1 MSSSWANNDNGKHT
15 NVLAQCSSNV
25 YSFPIH
31 GNGNGSVTAINNSPF
46 SSSPRGLAALCSQ
59 TETTMEPE
67 EFTTG
72 NYGKQV
78 LPAPCILAST
88 GHVLSTDIMTR
99 VFCSF
104 DNEAAGSILF
114 FFQKIVV
121 LTRYSTPQRAVKSH
135 LQIIPAV
142 TETAWICSGLFSV
155 KKILELKS
163 QFLIWTWNRILTS

>member
-1 MSSSWANNDNGKHT
+1 MSLL
-15 NVLAQCSSNV
+15 NVPATSILSLSMEMETALSQQSTTVRLAVAQEAWPRFAHKLKPQWNQR
-25 YSFPIH
+25 
-31 GNGNGSVTAINNSPF
+31 
-46 SSSPRGLAALCSQ
+46 SSPR
-59 TETTMEPE
+59 ETMVSRC
-67 EFTTG
+67 F
-72 NYGKQV
+72 
-78 LPAPCILAST
+78 LPPCILAST